1 MTWECDSLKPY
12 FNTEYEAD
20 SYNYIILMLHQRAKA
35 LVINQFVIGGRKTN
49 HSRSHLVLA
58 QIFGIII

>member
-1 MTWECDSLKPY
+1 M
-12 FNTEYEAD
+12 YEAD
-20 SYNYIILMLHQRAKA
+20 SYNILMLHQRAKA

-58 QIFGIII
+58 QNLGSSSDNQLAEIMFLHVL